1 MKMFELRKEKAIEQ
15 FRIYFRMARSNSI
28 QKICKIMKLYPIN
41 KTHQNNKD
49 FVCILIYCKFRIKLL
64 C

>member
-15 FRIYFRMARSNSI
+15 FRIYFRRTRSNSI

-49 FVCILIYCKFRIKLL
+49 FVCILIYS
-64 C
+64 